1 MDAPARPRRT
11 LTLGSLIEGGKGI
24 NLQCK
29 CGHRTALLPEQI
41 TAMAH
46 PQTRVLEFKRRFRCS
61 MCGRSG
67 ASEDVQLTTFEVMA
81 PFIDRGDSQP
91 RRTPA
96 SRLH

>member
-1 MDAPARPRRT
+1 MAAPDRPRRT

-41 TAMAH
+41 AAMAH

-61 MCGRSG
+61 MCGRGG
-67 ASEDVQLTTFEVMA
+67 AGDDIQLTAFEVMA
-81 PFIDRGDSQP
+81 PFIDRGDQP